1 MKPIIDALMD
11 IEKAKT
17 HVQFSDS
24 DFSLPALLA
33 GVAPVEDA
41 VRGTEYAHYRGS
53 LTTPHCNEVVDWI
66 VFLKPLN
73 ISRSQINLFRKLQD
87 GHGHKLVDNYRPTQ
101 PLNGRIVHFYKPA
114 N

>member
-1 MKPIIDALMD
+1 MID
-11 IEKAKT
+11 IEKA
-17 HVQFSDS
+17 HSNVQFSDS

-41 VRGTEYAHYRGS
+41 VRGTEYAHYKGS
-53 LTTPHCNEVVDWI
+53 LTTPHCNEVVEWI

-73 ISRSQINLFRKLQD
+73 ISRSQIKLFRKLQD
-87 GHGHKLVDNYRPTQ
+87 GHGHKLVDNFRPTQ